1 MMYEESKRSLAYW
14 EQIFAEHSEQRI
26 QTDDWLDDFDSIIQA
41 CSTPVL
47 DLGCGFGNDTLTL
60 MQKGKQVIACDQSEN
75 ALSNLRSNLPDVYE
89 TSRVNMLEG
98 LPFADDTFEIVIA
111 DLCLH
116 YFNKADTLRILDEI
130 QRVLMSGGHLFV
142 RVNSIND
149 VNYGAGQG
157 EEIEHHL
164 YLNEDG
170 CLKRFFD
177 EADIR
182 ELFSTFEIEYL
193 REERMTRYAADK
205 YLFRVVVRKKK
216 QQKMK

>member
-1 MMYEESKRSLAYW
+1 MREENKRSLAYW
-14 EQIFAEHSEQRI
+14 EQIFAEHSEQKI
-26 QTDDWLDDFDSIIQA
+26 QMDDWLDDFDSIIQA
-41 CSTPVL
+41 CSRPVL
-47 DLGCGFGNDTLTL
+47 DLGCGFGNDTLAL

-75 ALSNLRSNLPDVYE
+75 VLSNLRRNLPNVYE
-89 TSRVNMLEG
+89 TKCLNMLDG
-98 LPFADDTFEIVIA
+98 LPFADGAFEVVIA

-116 YFNKADTLRILDEI
+116 YFTKADTLRILGEI
-130 QRVLMSGGHLFV
+130 QRVLILGGHLFV
-142 RVNSIND
+142 RVNSVND

-164 YLNEDG
+164 YLNKDG

-182 ELFSTFEIEYL
+182 EMFGAFEIEYL

-205 YLFRVVVRKKK
+205 YLFRVVVRKR
-216 QQKMK
+216 

>member
-1 MMYEESKRSLAYW
+1 MMHEEGKRSLAYW
-14 EQIFAEHSEQRI
+14 EQIFAEYSEQKI

-75 ALSNLRSNLPDVYE
+75 ALSNLRRNLPDVYE
-89 TSRVNMLEG
+89 TKRVNMLEG

-116 YFNKADTLRILDEI
+116 YFNKADTLRILDGI

-177 EADIR
+177 EADIH

-205 YLFRVVVRKKK
+205 YLFRVAVRKNK
-216 QQKMK
+216 

>member
-1 MMYEESKRSLAYW
+1 MMHEESKCSLAYW
-14 EQIFAEHSEQRI
+14 EQIFAEHSGQKI
-26 QTDDWLDDFDSIIQA
+26 QTDDWLDDYDNIIQA

-47 DLGCGFGNDTLTL
+47 DLGCGFGNDTHAL
-60 MQKGKQVIACDQSEN
+60 MRKGKEVIACDQSEN
-75 ALSNLRSNLPDVYE
+75 ALSNLRRNLPDVHE
-89 TSRVNMLEG
+89 TKRVNMLDE
-98 LPFADDTFEIVIA
+98 LPFADAAFEIVIA

-116 YFNKADTLRILDEI
+116 YFTKADTLHILDEI
-130 QRVLMSGGHLFV
+130 QRVLMPGGHLFV

-182 ELFSTFEIEYL
+182 ELFGAFEIEYL

-205 YLFRVVVRKKK
+205 YLFRVVVRKK
-216 QQKMK
+216 

>member
-1 MMYEESKRSLAYW
+1 M
-14 EQIFAEHSEQRI
+14 
-26 QTDDWLDDFDSIIQA
+26 
-41 CSTPVL
+41 
-47 DLGCGFGNDTLTL
+47 
-60 MQKGKQVIACDQSEN
+60 
-75 ALSNLRSNLPDVYE
+75 
-89 TSRVNMLEG
+89 
-98 LPFADDTFEIVIA
+98 IA

-116 YFNKADTLRILDEI
+116 YFTKADTLHILDEI
-130 QRVLMSGGHLFV
+130 QRVLMPGGHLFV

-182 ELFSTFEIEYL
+182 ELFGAFEIEYL

-205 YLFRVVVRKKK
+205 YLFRVVVRKK
-216 QQKMK
+216 